1 MAPIDPSKSILFR
14 INTAPQA
21 DDASFTQS
29 LCFPGGASGFFA
41 ISQRALAL
49 TFRRISPKDRCYMDA
64 ALRWEKGKLCFIIGK
79 GKSFVSKWSRFF
91 EENVSNFSFFDTLGK
106 NLWTFLR
113 NLSVFLHSLSPFFG
127 KGSVS
132 SSATSCT
139 VLSRPSPR
147 AFADTRLCIA
157 HSASSKSLPSP
168 FTFTPNSLLACG
180 LWVNI
185 SPNLTLH
192 R

>member
-1 MAPIDPSKSILFR
+1 MLPRWSIG
-14 INTAPQA
+14 I
-21 DDASFTQS
+21 
-29 LCFPGGASGFFA
+29 FA

-49 TFRRISPKDRCYMDA
+49 KFRGISPKDRCYMDA
-64 ALRWEKGKLCFIIGK
+64 ALRQEKGRLCFIIGK
-79 GKSFVSKWSRFF
+79 DEYFVSKWRRFS
-91 EENVSNFSFFDTLGK
+91 EENVSNFSFFDTISK

-113 NLSVFLHSLSPFFG
+113 NLSVFLHSPSLFWG

-132 SSATSCT
+132 SSATLCT
-139 VLSRPSPR
+139 VFSRPSPR
-147 AFADTRLCIA
+147 AFADTRLRIT

-168 FTFTPNSLLACG
+168 FIFTPNSLYSCA

-185 SPNLTLH
+185 SLYLTLH

>member
-1 MAPIDPSKSILFR
+1 MLPRWSI
-14 INTAPQA
+14 
-21 DDASFTQS
+21 
-29 LCFPGGASGFFA
+29 GFFS

-49 TFRRISPKDRCYMDA
+49 TFRRISPKNRCYMDA
-64 ALRWEKGKLCFIIGK
+64 ALRREKGRLCFIFGK
-79 GKSFVSKWSRFF
+79 DKYFVSKWSRFF
-91 EENVSNFSFFDTLGK
+91 EENVSNFSFFDTLSK

-113 NLSVFLHSLSPFFG
+113 NLSVFLHSPTLFWG

-168 FTFTPNSLLACG
+168 FTFTPNSLYYCG

>member
-1 MAPIDPSKSILFR
+1 MASIDPSKSILFR

-21 DDASFTQS
+21 DDASFAQS
-29 LCFPGGASGFFA
+29 RCSPGGASGFFA

-64 ALRWEKGKLCFIIGK
+64 ALRREKGRLCFIIGK

-91 EENVSNFSFFDTLGK
+91 EENVSNFPFIRTHCK

-113 NLSVFLHSLSPFFG
+113 NLSVFLHSPSLFGG

-132 SSATSCT
+132 SSATPCT
-139 VLSRPSPR
+139 VFSPHRHALSRTRACASRTQRVPNLCLHPSPSPI
-147 AFADTRLCIA
+147 TRCFLVVY
-157 HSASSKSLPSP
+157 
-168 FTFTPNSLLACG
+168 G
-180 LWVNI
+180 
-185 SPNLTLH
+185 
-192 R
+192 

>member
-29 LCFPGGASGFFA
+29 RCFPGGASGFFA

-49 TFRRISPKDRCYMDA
+49 TFRRISPKDCCYMDA
-64 ALRWEKGKLCFIIGK
+64 ALRREKGRLCFISGK
-79 GKSFVSKWSRFF
+79 GNSFVSKWSRFF
-91 EENVSNFSFFDTLGK
+91 EENVSIFPFIRTHCK

-113 NLSVFLHSLSPFFG
+113 NLSVFLHSPSLFWG

-132 SSATSCT
+132 CSATPCT
-139 VLSRPSPR
+139 VLSRPSPC
-147 AFADTRLCIA
+147 AFADTRLRIT

-168 FTFTPNSLLACG
+168 FTFTPNLLYSCG

-185 SPNLTLH
+185 RLHLTLH

>member
-1 MAPIDPSKSILFR
+1 MLPRWSIG
-14 INTAPQA
+14 I
-21 DDASFTQS
+21 
-29 LCFPGGASGFFA
+29 FA

-49 TFRRISPKDRCYMDA
+49 IFRRISPKDRCYMDA
-64 ALRWEKGKLCFIIGK
+64 ALRREKGRLCFIICK

-91 EENVSNFSFFDTLGK
+91 EENVSIFSFFDTLSK

-113 NLSVFLHSLSPFFG
+113 NLSVFLHSLSLFWG

-132 SSATSCT
+132 FSATSCT

-147 AFADTRLCIA
+147 AFADTRLRIA

-185 SPNLTLH
+185 TPNLTLH

>member
-1 MAPIDPSKSILFR
+1 MALILLS
-14 INTAPQA
+14 P
-21 DDASFTQS
+21 DAS
-29 LCFPGGASGFFA
+29 PVEHRFFL

-64 ALRWEKGKLCFIIGK
+64 ALRREKGRMCFIIGK

-91 EENVSNFSFFDTLGK
+91 EENVSIFPFIRTHCK

-113 NLSVFLHSLSPFFG
+113 NLPIFLHSPSLFLG

-132 SSATSCT
+132 SSATPCT

-157 HSASSKSLPSP
+157 HSVSSKSLPSP

-192 R
+192 W

>member
-1 MAPIDPSKSILFR
+1 MLLRWSIG
-14 INTAPQA
+14 I
-21 DDASFTQS
+21 
-29 LCFPGGASGFFA
+29 FA

-49 TFRRISPKDRCYMDA
+49 TFRRISPKNRCYMDA
-64 ALRWEKGKLCFIIGK
+64 ALRREKGRMCFIIGK

-91 EENVSNFSFFDTLGK
+91 EENVSSFSLFDTLCK

-113 NLSVFLHSLSPFFG
+113 NLSVFLHSPSLFWG

-132 SSATSCT
+132 SSATPCT

-147 AFADTRLCIA
+147 AFADTRLRIT

-168 FTFTPNSLLACG
+168 FTFTPNSLLDCG

>member
-1 MAPIDPSKSILFR
+1 MLPRRSIGIF
-14 INTAPQA
+14 
-21 DDASFTQS
+21 S
-29 LCFPGGASGFFA
+29 

-49 TFRRISPKDRCYMDA
+49 TFRRISPKDCCYMDA
-64 ALRWEKGKLCFIIGK
+64 ALRREKGSLCFISGK
-79 GKSFVSKWSRFF
+79 GNSFVSKWDRFF
-91 EENVSNFSFFDTLGK
+91 EENVLNFPFIRTHCK

-113 NLSVFLHSLSPFFG
+113 NLSVFLHSPTLFWG

-132 SSATSCT
+132 SSATPCT
-139 VLSRPSPR
+139 VLSRLSPR
-147 AFADTRLCIA
+147 AFADTRLCIT

-168 FTFTPNSLLACG
+168 FTFTPNSLLTCG